1 MNSSWIS
8 RIACAGAAAAFAM
21 VLLAAPASAHVTV
34 SSPDAARG
42 GSAVLTFRVPNE
54 SATNSATI
62 ELMVQI
68 PGLTAADTQV
78 MPGWRA
84 VASKD
89 SARNVTAIT
98 WTADPGGGIG
108 PGQFAQ
114 FSVLANGLP
123 DTDTLT
129 MPSVQT
135 YADGQVVMW
144 DQETTAGA
152 SEPEH
157 PAPSLALG
165 AKKSGGAENHG
176 DIRIAASEGKSSSD
190 TTARWLGVIG
200 IVLGAV
206 GSIAGAGSLIARRK
220 LTR

>member
-8 RIACAGAAAAFAM
+8 RIAFTGAAAAFAV

-54 SATNSATI
+54 SATSSATV
-62 ELMVQI
+62 ELVVQI
-68 PGLTAADTQV
+68 PGLTAADTQM

-108 PGQFAQ
+108 PGQFGQ

-129 MPSVQT
+129 MPAVQT
-135 YADGQVVMW
+135 YSDGQVVTW

-165 AKKSGGAENHG
+165 AKQAGGTHNHG
-176 DIRIAASEGKSSSD
+176 DIRTTASAGGSSSD
-190 TTARWLGVIG
+190 TMARWLGVIG

-206 GSIAGAGSLIARRK
+206 GLIAGAGSLITRRK
-220 LTR
+220 A